1 MASDSSSNQYYHDT
15 DLPEGGDGSFLLSY
29 PYTDI
34 DADRIETPRVF
45 THLSEN
51 AANVDK
57 SNAYFSD
64 YTPLDT
70 NRSETP
76 RNFNFAPTGDCTISP
91 PIENFLTIAA
101 LRKPA
106 RFSLMFLLVCLG
118 QHEPAFF
125 RSALPRH

>member
-76 RNFNFAPTGDCTISP
+76 RNFSAHRKFSYHRGITKACAL
-91 PIENFLTIAA
+91 FLDV
-101 LRKPA
+101 
-106 RFSLMFLLVCLG
+106 SLGMS
-118 QHEPAFF
+118 
-125 RSALPRH
+125 RTT